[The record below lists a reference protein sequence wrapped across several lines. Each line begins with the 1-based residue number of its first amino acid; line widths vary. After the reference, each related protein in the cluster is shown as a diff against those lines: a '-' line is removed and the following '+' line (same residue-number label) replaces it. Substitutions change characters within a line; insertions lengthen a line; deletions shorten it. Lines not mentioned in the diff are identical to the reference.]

1 MKKTIYVLLF
11 LCLGLQGILG
21 YKIWKRMQVEALELR
36 PPKLTFRAA
45 RQIFPFSVIPGGL
58 MDERELAD
66 SMAKDVVVRRHYS
79 DLHPERMWFTR
90 TKQPMT
96 AYVSYR
102 KGDDVRWTAHAVAI
116 PANEL
121 VLTDGKHMVRARCGN
136 RIEVKK
142 PEPLPTSVLPP
153 DVPPPDIA
161 MDAGLP
167 ALVPPTITPPAPP
180 IDRLAKNSPSPV
192 RASTPPT
199 TWCCGI
205 TNSGSQPPV
214 VPEPPTIL
222 LVIGG
227 GLLLAG
233 SVVSKKF
240 L

>member
-21 YKIWKRMQVEALELR
+21 YKIWKRMQVEALEIK
-36 PPKLTFRAA
+36 PPKLNFRAA

-66 SMAKDVVVRRHYS
+66 SMAKDAVVRGHYS

-90 TKQPMT
+90 TRQPLT

-102 KGDDVRWTAHAVAI
+102 KGNDVRWTSHAVTI

-121 VLTDGKHMVRARCGN
+121 VLTDGKHLVRARCGN

-142 PEPLPTSVLPP
+142 PEPLPASVLPP

-161 MDAGLP
+161 METGLP
-167 ALVPPTITPPAPP
+167 SLMPPTVTPPAMPAEAIAKNAPPAPP
-180 IDRLAKNSPSPV
+180 GRT
-192 RASTPPT
+192 STPPT
-199 TWCCGI
+199 TWCCS
-205 TNSGSQPPV
+205 TTQSQPPV
-214 VPEPPTIL
+214 VPEPPTML

-227 GLLLAG
+227 GLLLTGTLA
-233 SVVSKKF
+233 SKK
-240 L
+240 LL